1 MTLACGKDSDWTGPT
16 ALASLSS
23 ISFADKC
30 QWPQQCLQLTF
41 PRSCSCSCSHP
52 LTPGWPGGSSS
63 FSSPQPALSQ
73 CSSGRCSAASYPL
86 PLQRQKRHLHHT
98 VTICRSLLWP
108 GNSHSVLQ
116 QQLMPDC
123 WPAPNLPFKIHQYFS
138 NGQADGTLSVS
149 AF

>member
-30 QWPQQCLQLTF
+30 QSPQQCLQLTF

-123 WPAPNLPFKIHQYFS
+123 WPAPNLPFKKHQYFS